1 MAAFIYIYTIYFL
14 LGYEALG
21 CVFLSF
27 PVFGLHELFFFLH
40 VLDLNWLYELLF
52 CFFLKAFT
60 RADWG
65 STLLCDPGF
74 WIYYLYET

>member
-27 PVFGLHELFFFLH
+27 PVFGLHELFFFFTCFGF
-40 VLDLNWLYELLF
+40 EL
-52 CFFLKAFT
+52 A
-60 RADWG
+60 
-65 STLLCDPGF
+65 
-74 WIYYLYET
+74 I

>member
-27 PVFGLHELFFFLH
+27 PVFGLHELFFFF
-40 VLDLNWLYELLF
+40 YM
-52 CFFLKAFT
+52 
-60 RADWG
+60 
-65 STLLCDPGF
+65 F
-74 WIYYLYET
+74 WI